1 MHCKGRGVSL
11 ALVLA
16 ALVGLGGC
24 RHELSPAQVVGA
36 FGEAAARGDREAAMQ
51 YLTERSRDVL
61 AGWLAMSDAY
71 ETTRVQPLRRLGPV
85 RVESVRVDV
94 DRATVRARCHGR
106 AEEYVLVRE
115 AGAWRIDLL
124 DLDRGAALGRVQRR

>member
-1 MHCKGRGVSL
+1 MRRRLEGFSL

-24 RHELSPAQVVGA
+24 RHELSPAQVVAA
-36 FGEAAARGDREAAMQ
+36 FGEAAARGDRDAAMG
-51 YLTERSRDVL
+51 YLTDRSRDVL

-85 RVESVRVDV
+85 RVEGVQVDGN
-94 DRATVRARCHGR
+94 RATVRARCHGR
-106 AEEYVLVRE
+106 AEDYVLVRE

-124 DLDRGAALGRVQRR
+124 DLGGGAAPGRVRRR